1 MAATILIVDDDA
13 AVATAMALLFSM
25 LGYKTVVGENA
36 AGVCAKFGSDE
47 APALVISDYHL
58 RGAESGIEAI
68 AKIRARAGRE
78 IPSILTSGD
87 TSPAVRSAVASLANC
102 HLVAKPA
109 NTEELIELVEHLVSG
124 AP

>member
-1 MAATILIVDDDA
+1 MQLPLQITFRDMEPSA
-13 AVATAMALLFSM
+13 AV
-25 LGYKTVVGENA
+25 E
-36 AGVCAKFGSDE
+36 
-47 APALVISDYHL
+47 
-58 RGAESGIEAI
+58 

-78 IPSILTSGD
+78 IPSILISGD